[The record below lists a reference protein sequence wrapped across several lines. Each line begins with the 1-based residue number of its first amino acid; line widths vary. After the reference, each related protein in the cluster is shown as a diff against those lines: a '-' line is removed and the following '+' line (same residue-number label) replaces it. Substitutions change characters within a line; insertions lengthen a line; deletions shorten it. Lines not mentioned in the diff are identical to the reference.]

1 MEKYLKRHTVTK
13 LTQEEVEILKNHTS
27 IKEFRFKIK
36 NLPKTKTTGAEDF
49 IDEFYATFTK
59 K

>member
-1 MEKYLKRHTVTK
+1 MEEYLKRHTLTK

-27 IKEFRFKIK
+27 IKEFKFKIK
-36 NLPKTKTTGAEDF
+36 NLPKTKTTGADF
-49 IDEFYATFTK
+49 IDEFYPTFTK